1 MSPEEVSR
9 HNHFQTVRFG
19 IGRGS
24 LRHAV
29 TGRHRSQEEINRYI
43 QYKKNKRAQFFRK
56 LQDNQYKRAQAFR
69 KWQDTTNKK
78 YIRWKNKKDRKK
90 LNKKV
95 LSYKHSSVCRY
106 IKNNNACTKDPLCHW
121 SYNKNTCIDKVSPP
135 KYVDSPTYKA
145 PKFLKCKYRFQK
157 TDCTDPCKWQKYQQK
172 CVNKKEIENVKR
184 DLRIKNWTKEVSRK
198 KEKQHTG
205 GANIELQS
213 LKRERKIS
221 SIQDLYSPKKQELFE
236 TEPYYEEK
244 HSSRKSYGTRGFG
257 FTGSSSHKSSKK
269 SQPQPYSKKY
279 SDSSFDFDP
288 DPRKVPLH
296 FLSHRLTHKF
306 TGSSRVTPPARGFG
320 VRGAQPY
327 TKRQSREIARRH
339 ARIISRSNKKRMES
353 RREQKIR
360 ARNEARRR
368 RLANDGIYASRPS
381 TWPTPPKRKL

>member
-1 MSPEEVSR
+1 MSPEEASR
-9 HNHFQTVRFG
+9 YNHFQTVRFG

-43 QYKKNKRAQFFRK
+43 QYKKNKRAQ
-56 LQDNQYKRAQAFR
+56 AFR

-78 YIRWKNKKDRKK
+78 YVRWKNKKDRKK

-145 PKFLKCKYRFQK
+145 PKFLKCKDRFQK
-157 TDCTDPCKWQKYQQK
+157 TCTDPCKWQYYQQK
-172 CVNKKEIENVKR
+172 CVNKKDIENVKSNYR
-184 DLRIKNWTKEVSRK
+184 TTKNWEQGISWN
-198 KEKQHTG
+198 KEKQNSG
-205 GANIELQS
+205 LSGIELKS
-213 LKRERKIS
+213 LPRIKPRKITS
-221 SIQDLYSPKKQELFE
+221 MQDLSYSQPQNQVLFE
-236 TEPYYEEK
+236 LKHSPEEK
-244 HSSRKSYGTRGFG
+244 HSSKTRSFDYARRIGGAFA

-296 FLSHRLTHKF
+296 FLTHKF
-306 TGSSRVTPPARGFG
+306 TGSSKVIPPARGFG

-339 ARIISRSNKKRMES
+339 AHIISRANKKRMES

-368 RLANDGIYASRPS
+368 RLANDGIYSSRPS